1 MAQRTIASAGTDAIT
16 AGNQVEFNLEAKHF
30 RNNMKP
36 IISVAGLATTETVS
50 FYYRAAA
57 TWEELDDG
65 SGTQVAFTATYA
77 ADVFNGPGTYGFI
90 KDATAGAITV
100 HLNDGI

>member
-1 MAQRTIASAGTDAIT
+1 MAQRTIASSGTAAIV
-16 AGNQVEFNLEAKHF
+16 APNQVSFTIEAKHF
-30 RNNMKP
+30 RGGKKP
-36 IISVAGLATTETVS
+36 IISVAGLATTETVT
-50 FYYRAAA
+50 FFIRAGS

-65 SGTQVAFTATYA
+65 SGTQVFFTATYA
-77 ADVFNGPGTYGFI
+77 ADVFNGPGEYGYI

>member
-1 MAQRTIASAGTDAIT
+1 MAQRTIASAGTDAII
-16 AGNQVEFNLEAKHF
+16 APNQVAFSISAKHF
-30 RNNMKP
+30 RNNQKP

-50 FYYRAAA
+50 FYYRAGA

-100 HLNDGI
+100 HLDDGI